1 MRRETRDREIGD
13 EAYKARTQKSI
24 GEAIHALEH
33 RGLAEVRAGLDALLA
48 ALSRHG
54 DQLNDPEP
62 VFALTAHVAEELK
75 RKAPDRH
82 TLKTIL
88 VGIAEEAKS
97 VGEILVPVLSLKDTV
112 MAVFP

>member
-1 MRRETRDREIGD
+1 MRRRTNERDSGD
-13 EAYKARTQKSI
+13 LAYKARTEKSI

-33 RGLAEVRAGLDALLA
+33 RGLADVRARLDALLS

-54 DQLNDPEP
+54 DRLNDPEP

-88 VGIAEEAKS
+88 LGIAEEAKS

>member
-1 MRRETRDREIGD
+1 MRRQTSEREIGD
-13 EAYKARTQKSI
+13 SAYKARTEKSI

-33 RGLAEVRAGLDALLA
+33 RGLADVRAGLDALLS
-48 ALSRHG
+48 ALNRHG
-54 DQLNDPEP
+54 DRLNDPEP